1 LLSLAI
7 AIDHLG
13 VLSATDGNQLQ
24 FAASLV
30 SFERLMERS
39 AKEITMFAV
48 AAFGV
53 WCGVWAILL
62 TNGWLGAF
70 ALLLLAISL
79 GSFGC
84 AAKTE

>member
-1 LLSLAI
+1 
-7 AIDHLG
+7 
-13 VLSATDGNQLQ
+13 
-24 FAASLV
+24 
-30 SFERLMERS
+30 MERS

-84 AAKTE
+84 AAKAE

>member
-1 LLSLAI
+1 MQLSLR
-7 AIDHLG
+7 
-13 VLSATDGNQLQ
+13 QM
-24 FAASLV
+24 AALV
-30 SFERLMERS
+30 SVERLMERS
-39 AKEITMFAV
+39 SKEITMFAV

-70 ALLLLAISL
+70 ALLLLAISV

-84 AAKTE
+84 AAKKNS